1 MASHVRMQ
9 HPDHGFHN
17 AYNIAERKRMTEEG
31 WSVITDPQ
39 FKALIAAKTAAKEEV
54 EPEPEAEAVEAPVK
68 KKPGRP
74 KAA

>member
-54 EPEPEAEAVEAPVK
+54 EVEADPVIEAPVK